1 MSAPDIT
8 APGAPIAPPASA
20 APANPARGETT
31 LTLAGQAMTVRPSF
45 AALVAAEQEVGP
57 LFALVE
63 TAAAGKLTLAD
74 TVALIFHCLVD
85 KPGDMTRSS
94 LGDAIVSAGIT
105 VLTPVLQTLLGQ
117 ILKGL

>member
-1 MSAPDIT
+1 MSAADT
-8 APGAPIAPPASA
+8 AAAP
-20 APANPARGETT
+20 PANPARGEAT
-31 LTLAGQAMTVRPSF
+31 LTLAGQPMTVRPSF

-85 KPGDMTRSS
+85 KPGDMTTQS
-94 LGDAIVSAGIT
+94 LGDEIVQVGIA

-117 ILKGL
+117 IIKGL